1 MRYTHLALA
10 VLAASMFPVSLPA
23 ADIAQPDFSGT
34 WQLDTAKSQAAD
46 ANSVTYTIQDAS
58 GKIDFNRI
66 IQERDGKSVT
76 SKFTCDTVGTQ
87 CAFDENGHKA
97 KVSLWYD
104 GTALVILKTD
114 GPREDSVTQW
124 RLELAPDGKTLTVK
138 LTHLEPVEK
147 SETLVFDKKPS

>member
-10 VLAASMFPVSLPA
+10 VLAASVFPFSLPA
-23 ADIAQPDFSGT
+23 ADDAQPNFSGT
-34 WQLDTAKSQAAD
+34 WQLDAAKSQAKD
-46 ANSVTYTIQDAS
+46 ASSVTYTIQDAS
-58 GKIDFNRI
+58 GKIDFNRVVA
-66 IQERDGKSVT
+66 ERGGKSVT

-114 GPREDSVTQW
+114 GPKEDSVTQW
-124 RLELAPDGKTLTVK
+124 RLELAPDGNTLTVK
-138 LTHLEPVEK
+138 LTHLEPVEN
-147 SETLVFDKKPS
+147 SETLVFDKKAS

>member
-10 VLAASMFPVSLPA
+10 VLAASILPVSLPA
-23 ADIAQPDFSGT
+23 ADSTQPDFSGT
-34 WQLDTAKSQAAD
+34 WQLDTAKSQMPE
-46 ANSVTYTIQDAS
+46 ANSVIYTIQDAT
-58 GKIDFNRI
+58 GKIDFNRV
-66 IQERDGKSVT
+66 IQGRDGKSVT
-76 SKFTCDTVGTQ
+76 SKFTCDTIGTQ

-104 GTALVILKTD
+104 GTALVILKTG

-124 RLELAPDGKTLTVK
+124 RLELSPDGKTLTVK

-147 SETLVFDKKPS
+147 SETLVFDKRSS